1 MSIAEILYMDG
12 IQGNAPLERRRIFHT
27 CIARRRGCA
36 IMLRV
41 ACRDWAVAPFLRL
54 VTGPYMRKGCQ
65 GQLSWRPD
73 RVGGWAAYMPL
84 TG

>member
-1 MSIAEILYMDG
+1 MSIAEMLYMDG
-12 IQGNAPLERRRIFHT
+12 IQGNAPLERVASSILASTRDAAAPSCCASHVAIGLSLHRRF
-27 CIARRRGCA
+27 
-36 IMLRV
+36 
-41 ACRDWAVAPFLRL
+41 